1 MLRCFNAAL
10 SLAGPRSSN
19 SFGAEEE
26 EEDSFE
32 KALKVFHKVVPRQGA
47 LARLAQGLRKAC

>member
-26 EEDSFE
+26 DSFE
-32 KALKVFHKVVPRQGA
+32 KALKVFHKVVPRGGD
-47 LARLAQGLRKAC
+47 LARLAQGLHKAC